1 MGFIPLPS
9 PLIPQSDALAAITK
23 IIVFPFQGFL
33 VMAANVTLSGCSVY
47 EWMQSAIRSTRRPN
61 DRSIP

>member
-47 EWMQSAIRSTRRPN
+47 EWNVISNT
-61 DRSIP
+61 